1 MKLIVGLGNPGRE
14 YERTRHNV
22 GFGVIDILAKKLDCE
37 DFKEK
42 KKFKALVT
50 EAQVGEEKIILAK
63 PLTYMNLS
71 GEAVVSMMNF
81 YKIKPEDLWVVC
93 DDLDFPFG
101 IFKIRIK
108 GGPGSHNGLKSI
120 SNLTGSDD
128 YPRFRIGIESREKE
142 NVPKQ
147 AKNFV
152 LGEFSKE
159 EEKIILKTISKA
171 ADSIILA
178 LEKTLQEAMNKYN

>member
-1 MKLIVGLGNPGRE
+1 MKLIVGLGNPGKE
-14 YERTRHNV
+14 YENTRHNI
-22 GFGVIDILAKKLDCE
+22 GFGVIETLAKKLDCE

-42 KKFKALVT
+42 KKFKALIT
-50 EAQVGEEKIILAK
+50 ETEIGEEKIILAK
-63 PLTYMNLS
+63 PITYMNLS

-81 YKIKPEDLWVVC
+81 YKIKPEDLWIVC

-101 IFKIRIK
+101 VFKIRIK

-120 SNLTGSDD
+120 SNLTGSDN
-128 YPRFRIGIESREKE
+128 YPRFRIGIENR
-142 NVPKQ
+142 NVESTPRQ

-159 EEKIILKTISKA
+159 EEEIICTTISKV

-178 LEKTLQEAMNKYN
+178 LKKSIQEAMNKYN